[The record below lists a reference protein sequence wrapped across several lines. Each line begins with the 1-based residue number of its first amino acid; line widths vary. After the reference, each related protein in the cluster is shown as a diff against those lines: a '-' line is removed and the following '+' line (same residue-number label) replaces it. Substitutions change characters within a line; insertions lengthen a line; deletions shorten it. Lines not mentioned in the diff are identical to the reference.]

1 MKIENNGTGYAITR
15 DDGTV
20 IELTWNE
27 VSLLHNMM
35 DKGTL
40 RSNIAEA
47 VDALTE
53 DLKIDP
59 EKFEDGTDGFIEE
72 IFKCFEDDVE
82 ETGQQPDED
91 EIKERILDE
100 AKWYDG
106 VLIEED

>member
-1 MKIENNGTGYAITR
+1 MKIENAGTGYTITR

-27 VSLLHNMM
+27 ASLLHNMM
-35 DKGTL
+35 DKDTL

-53 DLKIDP
+53 DMKIDP
-59 EKFEDGTDGFIEE
+59 EKFDDGTDGFIEE
-72 IFKCFEDDVE
+72 IFTCFEDDVE
-82 ETGQQPDED
+82 QTGQQPDED